1 MTTQRRFDDS
11 DASVG
16 SSRRFVAS
24 ATADAPPAVR
34 EAIVLMVSELAT
46 NAIVHAGG
54 GFAVRVE
61 RDGSIIHVTVTDA
74 GVGTP
79 VVQHPDD
86 HEPHGRGLRIVDELS
101 DEWGAEDTDDHGTSV
116 WFRIDAD
123 PVADGAGRSSD
134 GKSPVRNSTSPT
146 ADRDDD
152 SGRRLRSRFRVAS

>member
-1 MTTQRRFDDS
+1 VTTERRFDDS

-16 SSRRFVAS
+16 NSRRFVAS
-24 ATADAPPAVR
+24 ATADAPPSVR

-61 RDGSIIHVTVTDA
+61 RDGSIIRVTVTDA

-79 VVQHPDD
+79 VVQHPDE

-101 DEWGAEDTDDHGTSV
+101 DEWGSEDTAAHGKSV
-116 WFRIDAD
+116 WFRIDAA
-123 PVADGAGRSSD
+123 PVADGAGPTSD
-134 GKSPVRNSTSPT
+134 GKSSLRNMARST
-146 ADRDDD
+146 ADRDGD
-152 SGRRLRSRFRVAS
+152 SGRRLRSLFRVAS